1 LNQACSDICEFFA
14 CTLRLPLGL
23 LLVAGILLGAPLA
36 FAQTPSPEDI
46 ASGMRIYRQ
55 KAGCQACHG
64 WAADGRKMD
73 SQMPD
78 GANLRVTKLNREGLI
93 KVIQCGRPGRQ
104 MPAFDKFAYTDARCY
119 GQTQADLDRMGLE
132 LPHPAATLQLRE
144 INLLVDFLFAKVIGK
159 GPMDHAKCVDYWGS
173 EVEVCKEFPQ

>member
-1 LNQACSDICEFFA
+1 LNHACNDICELFA
-14 CTLRLPLGL
+14 RTLRLPLGL

-78 GANLRVTKLNREGLI
+78 GANLRVTKLNRDKLI
-93 KVIQCGRPGRQ
+93 VAIKCGIPGKS
-104 MPAFDKFAYTDARCY
+104 MPAFDRLAYSDGRCY
-119 GQTQADLDRMGLE
+119 GLKEADL
-132 LPHPAATLQLRE
+132 
-144 INLLVDFLFAKVIGK
+144 
-159 GPMDHAKCVDYWGS
+159 
-173 EVEVCKEFPQ
+173 